1 MSSQVLPAP
10 QRTLKEAIL
19 QLWSEARN
27 LNYIAAK
34 LNITDEHDNLDTE
47 AVLSIIED
55 PANYPSSR
63 EYYNSCCTTT

>member
-1 MSSQVLPAP
+1 MSSQVIPAP

-19 QLWSEARN
+19 QLWHEARN

-34 LNITDEHDNLDTE
+34 LNITDAHGDLDTE
-47 AVLSIIED
+47 AVLRVIED
-55 PANYPSSR
+55 PANYPSSK